1 MGIPKR
7 QSARPKS
14 LSERA
19 PWEHEVLREVYAVR
33 DAYAAEH
40 GYNLRRIYQDLKNRE
55 LASSL
60 ERVKSTENDSTD
72 AA

>member
-19 PWEHEVLREVYAVR
+19 PWDDEVLREVYAVR
-33 DAYAAEH
+33 NAYAAEH
-40 GYNLRRIYQDLKNRE
+40 GYDLKRIYEDLKNRE
-55 LASSL
+55 VASAL
-60 ERVKSTENDSTD
+60 ERVKPTENDSTD